1 MRDEAVLFDVVLL
14 MFVEGHVIGLW
25 LVLIDVLL
33 TVVWFFFVRL
43 FDIVFKRQLVRA
55 CFVIE

>member
-1 MRDEAVLFDVVLL
+1 MRDEAVLIYVVLL